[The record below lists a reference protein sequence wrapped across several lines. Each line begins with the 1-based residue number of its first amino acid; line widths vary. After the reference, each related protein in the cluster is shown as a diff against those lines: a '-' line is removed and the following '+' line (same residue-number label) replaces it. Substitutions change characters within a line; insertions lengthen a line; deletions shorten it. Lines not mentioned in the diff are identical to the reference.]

1 MARSEIRHILP
12 YFCSKMILMQY
23 LKCKMAVLFFLF
35 FTGATVQAQNAVH
48 DAAQRKIDE
57 KKLQEYFLKNDL
69 HPKRG
74 PGGMYY
80 SITKEGTGRLVLIG
94 ERVKI
99 NYTGR
104 LLDGTVFDSNTDP
117 AFRHQEPFEVEVGA
131 GRVIRG
137 WEKGMQ
143 QLKKGSVATLYIP
156 SIMGY
161 GEEGA
166 ARIPANSI
174 LIFDVEVLDVMKGE

>member
-1 MARSEIRHILP
+1 MR
-12 YFCSKMILMQY
+12 Y
-23 LKCKMAVLFFLF
+23 LKRFAVLLCVVLF
-35 FTGATVQAQNAVH
+35 AGAQVLAQNAVH

>member
-1 MARSEIRHILP
+1 MR
-12 YFCSKMILMQY
+12 Y
-23 LKCKMAVLFFLF
+23 LKSFGILLCVVLFA
-35 FTGATVQAQNAVH
+35 GAQVLAQNAVH

-69 HPKRG
+69 HPKKG
-74 PGGMYY
+74 SGGMYY
-80 SITKEGTGRLVLIG
+80 SIAKEGTGRQILIG
-94 ERVKI
+94 EVVKM

-117 AFRHQEPFEVEVGA
+117 KFRHQEPFVTEIGA
-131 GRVIRG
+131 GRVIKG
-137 WEKGMQ
+137 WDKGIQ
-143 QLKKGSVATLYIP
+143 LLKKGTVATLYIP

-174 LIFDVEVLDVMKGE
+174 LVFDVEVLDVMKGE

>member
-1 MARSEIRHILP
+1 MR
-12 YFCSKMILMQY
+12 Y
-23 LKCKMAVLFFLF
+23 LKSFAILLCVVLFA
-35 FTGATVQAQNAVH
+35 GAQVVAQNAVH

-57 KKLQEYFLKNDL
+57 KKLQEYFQKNDL
-69 HPKRG
+69 HPKKG
-74 PGGMYY
+74 AGGMYY
-80 SITKEGTGRLVLIG
+80 TITKEGTGRQVLIG
-94 ERVKI
+94 EVVKM

-117 AFRHQEPFEVEVGA
+117 AFRHQEPFEFQIGS

-137 WEKGMQ
+137 WEKGIQ

-156 SIMGY
+156 SLMGY
-161 GEEGA
+161 GEDGGP
-166 ARIPANSI
+166 RIPANSI